1 MSRQRLI
8 DAARHVF
15 AKKGYAEA
23 SLREIA
29 EAVGIKTP
37 SIYAHFE
44 GKQSLFESV
53 YAEITAEHVSYFT
66 HLAQDSRAMEPL
78 ERIRHLLVGVD
89 AFYDER
95 PDAAEFSL
103 RAAVEEQSSELPSL
117 RQIFLDFESSL
128 ADAFRSA
135 YREGLQTGAI
145 RGPEDEAGFLALVLM
160 LMDGLFLQRAH
171 YSAALYAQRF
181 EAAWQHLVSLM
192 TEREN

>member
-44 GKQSLFESV
+44 GKQALFESV
-53 YAEITAEHVSYFT
+53 YAEITAEHVTYFA
-66 HLAQDSRAMEPL
+66 HLAQDGHALEPL

-95 PDAAEFSL
+95 PDAADFSL
-103 RAAVEEQSSELPSL
+103 RAAVEEQKSELPSL

-128 ADAFRSA
+128 IEAFRGA
-135 YREGLQTGAI
+135 YREGHSTGAI
-145 RGPEDEAGFLALVLM
+145 RGPQDEAGFIALVLM

-171 YSAALYAQRF
+171 YSAEIYAQRF

-192 TEREN
+192 TEGEN